1 MTGRF
6 SSRALLL
13 VSLLLL
19 PLRLPAMDDAT
30 ALENDAIRLEVSPQT
45 GAITRIFDKHTNT
58 EYVEPEAHTRLF
70 QLVLPRPG
78 DLARQIVSTDQKPVS
93 VTVADGV
100 LTIKFEDLQILQ
112 KTYLFQAGEMDSPR
126 PKLPIAVTVTF
137 RLQGEHILA
146 SIEIENHSLERITD
160 VVFPRVDNLPTTSG
174 NRPFEVILPSLSDKK
189 LTAGPEFLF
198 GERAKTYPAL
208 LATSWLNYQAGD
220 KGIGIEI
227 QSSPESQ
234 EGLISM
240 SGNGLVAANRPAG
253 GLRYIGWNFYP
264 HIDGMSSW
272 TSPPIIL
279 HVHGSDWHT
288 IAAEH
293 REWYRTQ
300 HSPKMVTT
308 FDDAAAFS
316 TYRLKTDNNTINWR
330 YDDLPKLA
338 DASAKAGIRNLVID
352 GWREREGPGN
362 PSPFGEYPDARLG
375 GAARLKAVNDKLQ
388 QSHVNLLFAFHPAY
402 INTATDYYK
411 KEGVRWTVRTRRE
424 VEQMQ
429 PQFTFYTFDY
439 PYEEEIAHFWG
450 VVDPS
455 LPVTDKLLQDA
466 QRLRDE
472 YGFRNLFLRG
482 VGLQSYLSYNKED
495 VVPPQKVYEAG
506 YERFL
511 GGLRK
516 LYPDGTLLMEGFNDL
531 VNPFGDGGYTWV
543 QNTDAEVLAY
553 SIPWTPF
560 SNDVDALDYDQAN
573 LSFARKILINLL
585 VDGGDGT
592 VERYAQ
598 FADHLKALQKLK
610 AGTAPY
616 YAQAEFR
623 DHDGLK
629 KVDAEAQVVIS
640 AFDNEAGKRRGIV
653 VANLSEQKKTAKV
666 ELDLQSSGMKGHL
679 FRLGGKQE
687 EVELP
692 QLSLEL
698 APYEVVIIGIDSDH

>member
-1 MTGRF
+1 MMTLRF
-6 SSRALLL
+6 SLRALLV
-13 VSLLLL
+13 VSFLLL
-19 PLRLPAMDDAT
+19 PLRLPAMDDSV
-30 ALENDAIRLEVSPQT
+30 ALENDSIRFEVSPQT
-45 GAITRIFDKHTNT
+45 GAITRIFDKRNNT
-58 EYVEPEAHTRLF
+58 EYVESQAQTRLF
-70 QLVLPRPG
+70 QLVLPCPG
-78 DLARQIVSTDQKPVS
+78 NLARQIVSTDQKPVS
-93 VTVADGV
+93 VVVADGA
-100 LTIKFEDLQILQ
+100 LTIKFENLQILQ
-112 KTYLFQAGEMDSPR
+112 KTYLFQAGEMDSPQ

-137 RLQGEHILA
+137 RLQGEHILS

-160 VVFPRVDNLPTTSG
+160 VVFPRLDHLPTTSG
-174 NRPFEVILPSLSDKK
+174 NRPFEVVLPSLSDKK

-208 LATSWLNYQAGD
+208 LATSWLNYQADD

-227 QSSPESQ
+227 QSSPVSQ
-234 EGLISM
+234 EGLVAM
-240 SGNGLVAANRPAG
+240 AANGLVAANRPAG

-272 TSPPIIL
+272 KSPPIIL
-279 HVHGSDWHT
+279 HVHNSDWHT

-300 HSPKMVTT
+300 HSPKRVTA
-308 FDDAAAFS
+308 FDDAVAFS
-316 TYRLKTDNNTINWR
+316 TYRLKTDNNTINWT

-338 DASAKAGIRNLVID
+338 EASAKAGIRNLVID

-375 GAARLKAVNDKLQ
+375 GAERLKAVNKKLQ

-411 KEGVRWTVRTRRE
+411 TEGVRWTVRTRRE
-424 VEQMQ
+424 IEQMQ

-495 VVPPQKVYEAG
+495 VVAPQKVYEVG

-511 GGLRK
+511 GGLRE
-516 LYPDGTLLMEGFNDL
+516 LYPNGMLLMEGFNDL
-531 VNPFGDGGYTWV
+531 VNPYGDGGYTWV

-560 SNDVDALDYDQAN
+560 SNDVDALDYDQVN
-573 LSFARKILINLL
+573 LSFARKVLINLL

-592 VERYAQ
+592 VERYSQ
-598 FADHLKALQKLK
+598 FAQHLKALQSLK
-610 AGTAPY
+610 EATAPY

-629 KVDAEAQVVIS
+629 KIDTEAQVIVS
-640 AFDNEAGKRRGIV
+640 VFENATPKKRGIV
-653 VANLSEQKKTAKV
+653 LANLSDQKKKAAL
-666 ELDLQSSGMKGHL
+666 ELDQSSGMKGRL
-679 FRLGGKQE
+679 FRLAGQQTE
-687 EVELP
+687 IALS
-692 QLSLEL
+692 QLSVEL
-698 APYEVVIIGIDSDH
+698 APHEVVIVGIDSDQ

>member
-1 MTGRF
+1 M
-6 SSRALLL
+6 SALLL
-13 VSLLLL
+13 VSLMLL
-19 PLRLPAMDDAT
+19 PLRLPAMDDAA

-45 GAITRIFDKHTNT
+45 GAITRIFDKRTNT
-58 EYVEPEAHTRLF
+58 EYVEPQARTRLF

-78 DLARQIVSTDQKPVS
+78 NLARQIVSTDQEPVS
-93 VTVADGV
+93 VAVADGA
-100 LTIKFEDLQILQ
+100 LTIKFENLQILQ
-112 KTYLFQAGEMDSPR
+112 KTYLFQAGDMDSPQ
-126 PKLPIAVTVTF
+126 PKIPIAVTVTL

-160 VVFPRVDNLPTTSG
+160 VVFPRLDNLPTTSG
-174 NRPFEVILPSLSDKK
+174 NRPFQVVLPSLSDKK
-189 LTAGPEFLF
+189 LTGGPEFLF

-208 LATSWLNYQAGD
+208 LATSWLDYQDGD

-234 EGLISM
+234 EGLVYLTA
-240 SGNGLVAANRPAG
+240 NGLVAANRPAG

-264 HIDGMSSW
+264 HINGMSSW
-272 TSPPIIL
+272 KSPAIIL

-293 REWYRTQ
+293 REWYRAQ
-300 HSPKMVTT
+300 HSPKMVIA
-308 FDDAAAFS
+308 FDDAVAFS
-316 TYRLKTDNNTINWR
+316 TYRLKTDNNTINWK
-330 YDDLPKLA
+330 YDELPKLA
-338 DASAKAGIRNLVID
+338 DISAKAGISDLVID

-362 PSPFGEYPDARLG
+362 PSPFGEFPDARLG
-375 GAARLKAVNDKLQ
+375 GAARLKAANDQLQ
-388 QSHVNLLFAFHPAY
+388 RNHVNLLFAFHPAY
-402 INTATDYYK
+402 VNTATDYYK

-455 LPVTDKLLQDA
+455 LPVTDQLLRDA
-466 QRLRDE
+466 QRLKEE

-495 VVPPQKVYEAG
+495 VVPPQKVYEMG

-516 LYPDGTLLMEGFNDL
+516 LYPGGMLLMEGFNDL
-531 VNPFGDGGYTWV
+531 VNPYGDGGYTWV

-560 SNDVDALDYDQAN
+560 SNDVDALDYDQVN
-573 LSFARKILINLL
+573 LSFARKILVNLM
-585 VDGGDGT
+585 VDGGDGS
-592 VERYAQ
+592 VERYPQ
-598 FADHLKALQKLK
+598 FAQHLKALQSLK
-610 AGTAPY
+610 EATAPY

-623 DHDGLK
+623 DHDGLQK
-629 KVDAEAQVVIS
+629 IDAESQVQVS
-640 AFDNEAGKRRGIV
+640 VFENTAAKKRGIV
-653 VANLSEQKKTAKV
+653 LANLSEQKKKATLK
-666 ELDLQSSGMKGHL
+666 LNQSSGMKGRL
-679 FRLGGKQE
+679 FRLGGQQAE
-687 EVELP
+687 IALP
-692 QLSLEL
+692 QLSVEL
-698 APYEVVIIGIDSDH
+698 APYEVVVVGIDSEH